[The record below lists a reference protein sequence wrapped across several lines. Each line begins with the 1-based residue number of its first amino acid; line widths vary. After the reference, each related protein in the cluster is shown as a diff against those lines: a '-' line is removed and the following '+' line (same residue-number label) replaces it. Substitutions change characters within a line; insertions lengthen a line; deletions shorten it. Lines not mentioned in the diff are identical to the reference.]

1 MKAIL
6 VLLLFFLFEV
16 EKVYAQSVP
25 GPFDV
30 NSFSELSERRTRLN
44 VLIPGIE
51 SRLAKLNL
59 DRDTSIIQRDIKYI
73 ENNIK
78 WSEGKIAGL
87 RPEDTSK
94 LNLEYWL
101 EDGKQ
106 RYDGLLDELKSAK
119 ENVNLR
125 TLMIKSLDSANNAR
139 SDVEYKINQ
148 LMIPRL
154 SQQNFMFWASI
165 AFLVLM
171 CILLYTFF
179 RVVSRDENVRKIIFG
194 SDSGI
199 QFVTLFS
206 IVIAIIL
213 FGLTGVLEG
222 KELSALLGSVAG
234 YILGKVKFTNDKPP
248 SRSATNDYK
257 T

>member
-1 MKAIL
+1 MCLIVL
-6 VLLLFFLFEV
+6 VFIIGIGESNS
-16 EKVYAQSVP
+16 QSVP
-25 GPFDV
+25 GPFDA
-30 NSFSELSERRTRLN
+30 NSFSDLSERRTKLN
-44 VLIPGIE
+44 VLIPDLDRQL
-51 SRLAKLNL
+51 SKLNFE
-59 DRDTSIIQRDIKYI
+59 RDSATIQRDIKYA
-73 ENNIK
+73 ESNIK
-78 WSEGKIAGL
+78 WY
-87 RPEDTSK
+87 EDKVSRLSQNDTAK
-94 LNLEYWL
+94 ANLEYWL

-106 RYDGLLDELKSAK
+106 RREGLIDELRRAK
-119 ENVNLR
+119 ENTVQR
-125 TLMIKSLDSANNAR
+125 TVLTKMLDSANNAR
-139 SDVEYKINQ
+139 GDVEYKINQ

-165 AFLVLM
+165 AFVILM

-179 RVVSRDENVRKIIFG
+179 KVVNRDESVRKIIFG

-234 YILGKVKFTNDKPP
+234 YILGKVKFTNDK
-248 SRSATNDYK
+248 SSSA
-257 T
+257 